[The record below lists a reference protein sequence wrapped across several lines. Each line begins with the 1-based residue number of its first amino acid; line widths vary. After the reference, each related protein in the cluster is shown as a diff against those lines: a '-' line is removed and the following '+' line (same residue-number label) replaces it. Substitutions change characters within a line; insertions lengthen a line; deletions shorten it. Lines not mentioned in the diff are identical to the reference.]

1 MLKAK
6 SIENIILISSMSSL
20 VIVLLFVFGN
30 ITFTQIK
37 NISAIVFTINVFIAL
52 FLANSKRL
60 KLFLSVFLLT
70 LSSYFVIYLKF
81 RKIRDYFPKP
91 NQNGEIIGF
100 SQYFGY
106 PYLFDTILFI
116 ALILIPISF
125 YFVLKNKINDK

>member
-6 SIENIILISSMSSL
+6 SIEKIILVLSMSSL
-20 VIVLLFVFGN
+20 VIVLLFVFVN
-30 ITFTQIK
+30 ITSTQIK

-60 KLFLSVFLLT
+60 KLFLSVFLFT

-116 ALILIPISF
+116 SLILIPISF